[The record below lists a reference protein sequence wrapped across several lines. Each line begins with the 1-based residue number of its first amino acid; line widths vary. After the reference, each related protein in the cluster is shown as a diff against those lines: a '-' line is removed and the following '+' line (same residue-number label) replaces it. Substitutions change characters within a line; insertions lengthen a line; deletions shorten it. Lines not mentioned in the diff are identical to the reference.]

1 MCQNPIQTRHHH
13 MTIALGRNTGKRRQV
28 ISMLKASAGVR
39 RSVQRVRTLDGVN
52 LKDIGNTE
60 GNPMEDSPKAVVGK

>member
-1 MCQNPIQTRHHH
+1 
-13 MTIALGRNTGKRRQV
+13 
-28 ISMLKASAGVR
+28 
-39 RSVQRVRTLDGVN
+39 VRTLDGVN